1 MLDFV
6 SIKTASLK
14 KGTVSIYPE
23 FLIKKSKD
31 LMIRGKSFYAVWD
44 EELGLWS
51 KSEDDIQRMVDKM
64 TKDFADNYITDDKK
78 SLKLLSNFSSN
89 KWTEWQKY
97 CKSLPDNFHEL
108 DEKVIFSNSKVK
120 KTDYASRRLPYP
132 IAKSD
137 IPAYEELIGT
147 LYEPSERQKLEWA
160 IGSIISGDSKNIQKF
175 VVLYGGPGTGKST
188 ALNIIQ
194 QLFPGYYSMF
204 ESKALAS
211 ANNVFALEAFKN
223 NPLIAIQHDG
233 DLSRIE
239 DNTKLNSIVS
249 HEIMVVN
256 EKFKSMYSSRFNSF
270 IFMGTNKPVKITD
283 AKSGIIRRLIDISPS
298 GNRIPRKRFEELY
311 SQITFELSGI
321 ANHCLQVYLDLG
333 FTYYDDYIPM
343 SMLGAT
349 NDFFNFIEDNYDFFA
364 IENPEYVTL
373 NSAWLR
379 YKEYCLDANLS
390 YPYNRRV
397 FKEELKNYFKEY
409 HDRQRHERSVY
420 VGFRTDK
427 LEYKPLSVSDS
438 KDKGWLMFNETE
450 SLFDDEYRDCQAQ
463 YENESGVPNY
473 KWSTVRTTLKDLDT
487 SRVHYVR
494 TPPNLIVIDF
504 DIKDENGNKDY
515 IRNLREASKWPKTYA
530 ELSKSGAGIHLH
542 YIYEGDVSK
551 LRRIYKDDVEIK
563 VFTGK
568 SSLRRKLTKCNDI
581 PISKIKSGLPL
592 KEESKKM
599 ITDAVIKSEKGLRDL
614 INRNL
619 RKEIHGATKPSIDF
633 IYKILEDAYEQGL
646 KYDVSDM
653 APKIQV
659 FANNSTHNALYCLKL
674 VSKMKF
680 KSEDVNLS
688 VDLEE
693 KPIIFFDVEVFPNL
707 FIVVWKNQGSN
718 NKPVKMV
725 NPKPSDID
733 DLIKFRLVGFNNRR
747 YDNHILYA
755 RMMGYTEEQL
765 YNLSQRI
772 ISGDNNAFFGEAYNL
787 SYTDI
792 YDFLSAAHKMSLK
805 KWEIKL
811 GIHHQE
817 LGLPW
822 DKPVDKNLWDEVA
835 EYCTNDV
842 VATEAV
848 WNANQG
854 DWLARKI
861 LADIAG
867 MSVNDTTNQ
876 LTTKIIVG
884 DDKNPQK
891 NYIYTDL
898 STIYPGYRYDNRGID
913 KSEYNEGAKIIS
925 ATSIYKGEDP
935 GEGGRVY
942 ATPGMYS
949 NVALLD
955 VASMHPHSAIAL
967 NIFGKYTKNFE
978 ELVDARV
985 AIKHGNYEEA
995 KTYLNGKLS
1004 KWLEDKSM
1012 AKALADALKTAINS
1026 VYGLTSAKFSNKL
1039 KDPRNKDNIV
1049 AKYGSLFMINLQYE
1063 VQKRGYIVAHI
1074 KTDSIKIPNASK
1086 EIINFVMDYGK
1097 QYGFTF
1103 EHEATYDKMCIVNDA
1118 VYIAKVGE
1126 VDGKRLN
1133 NPYWT
1138 ATGTQFQVPYVFKS
1152 LFSKEP
1158 ILFEDLC
1165 ETKSVSTALYLDMNE
1180 NLPDGE
1186 HDYHF
1191 VGKVGSFCPVVP
1203 GSGGGVLLR
1212 QSSDG
1217 KKFSA
1222 VAGTK
1227 KPWKVK
1233 PGEPETFLWL
1243 EAEMVKSLNKEDC
1256 VDHSYYIHMVDEAVE
1271 TISKFGD
1278 FEMFV
1283 SDMEFYDID
1292 PSIKTD
1298 SIPFEKLYS

>member
-1 MLDFV
+1 M
-6 SIKTASLK
+6 
-14 KGTVSIYPE
+14 
-23 FLIKKSKD
+23 
-31 LMIRGKSFYAVWD
+31 
-44 EELGLWS
+44 
-51 KSEDDIQRMVDKM
+51 
-64 TKDFADNYITDDKK
+64 
-78 SLKLLSNFSSN
+78 
-89 KWTEWQKY
+89 
-97 CKSLPDNFHEL
+97 
-108 DEKVIFSNSKVK
+108 
-120 KTDYASRRLPYP
+120 
-132 IAKSD
+132 
-137 IPAYEELIGT
+137 
-147 LYEPSERQKLEWA
+147 
-160 IGSIISGDSKNIQKF
+160 
-175 VVLYGGPGTGKST
+175 
-188 ALNIIQ
+188 
-194 QLFPGYYSMF
+194 
-204 ESKALAS
+204 
-211 ANNVFALEAFKN
+211 
-223 NPLIAIQHDG
+223 
-233 DLSRIE
+233 
-239 DNTKLNSIVS
+239 
-249 HEIMVVN
+249 
-256 EKFKSMYSSRFNSF
+256 
-270 IFMGTNKPVKITD
+270 
-283 AKSGIIRRLIDISPS
+283 
-298 GNRIPRKRFEELY
+298 
-311 SQITFELSGI
+311 
-321 ANHCLQVYLDLG
+321 
-333 FTYYDDYIPM
+333 
-343 SMLGAT
+343 
-349 NDFFNFIEDNYDFFA
+349 
-364 IENPEYVTL
+364 
-373 NSAWLR
+373 
-379 YKEYCLDANLS
+379 
-390 YPYNRRV
+390 
-397 FKEELKNYFKEY
+397 
-409 HDRQRHERSVY
+409 
-420 VGFRTDK
+420 
-427 LEYKPLSVSDS
+427 
-438 KDKGWLMFNETE
+438 
-450 SLFDDEYRDCQAQ
+450 
-463 YENESGVPNY
+463 
-473 KWSTVRTTLKDLDT
+473 
-487 SRVHYVR
+487 
-494 TPPNLIVIDF
+494 
-504 DIKDENGNKDY
+504 
-515 IRNLREASKWPKTYA
+515 
-530 ELSKSGAGIHLH
+530 
-542 YIYEGDVSK
+542 
-551 LRRIYKDDVEIK
+551 
-563 VFTGK
+563 
-568 SSLRRKLTKCNDI
+568 
-581 PISKIKSGLPL
+581 
-592 KEESKKM
+592 
-599 ITDAVIKSEKGLRDL
+599 
-614 INRNL
+614 
-619 RKEIHGATKPSIDF
+619 
-633 IYKILEDAYEQGL
+633 
-646 KYDVSDM
+646 
-653 APKIQV
+653 
-659 FANNSTHNALYCLKL
+659 
-674 VSKMKF
+674 
-680 KSEDVNLS
+680 
-688 VDLEE
+688 
-693 KPIIFFDVEVFPNL
+693 
-707 FIVVWKNQGSN
+707 
-718 NKPVKMV
+718 
-725 NPKPSDID
+725 
-733 DLIKFRLVGFNNRR
+733 
-747 YDNHILYA
+747 
-755 RMMGYTEEQL
+755 
-765 YNLSQRI
+765 
-772 ISGDNNAFFGEAYNL
+772 
-787 SYTDI
+787 
-792 YDFLSAAHKMSLK
+792 
-805 KWEIKL
+805 
-811 GIHHQE
+811 
-817 LGLPW
+817 GLPW

-842 VATEAV
+842 IATEAV

-985 AIKHGNYEEA
+985 AIKHGNYDEA

-1004 KWLEDKSM
+1004 KWLEDTSM

-1126 VDGKRLN
+1126 VDGKRLD

-1191 VGKVGSFCPVVP
+1191 VGKVGSFCPVIP

-1243 EAEMVKSLNKEDC
+1243 ESEMVKSLNKEDC

-1298 SIPFEKLYS
+1298 TIPFEKLYS